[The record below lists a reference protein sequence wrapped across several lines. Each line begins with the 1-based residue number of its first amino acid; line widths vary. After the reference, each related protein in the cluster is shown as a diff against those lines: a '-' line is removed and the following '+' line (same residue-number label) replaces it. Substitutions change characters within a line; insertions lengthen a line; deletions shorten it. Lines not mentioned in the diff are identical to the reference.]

1 MRSILFAA
9 ALLAAAPAAHAATVL
24 EDDFSSYGVSSLLN
38 APDGLFLGVWETVA
52 GTGTVDYIRG
62 ADFGN
67 ICRGN
72 VACIDLD
79 GSTSNAGVFQTVESF
94 APGEYK
100 LSFEIFGSSRGDTNE
115 VTVSLGGLNLVQSI
129 TSAGDWIVTEIL
141 ATIGAGGSKLS
152 FSNFGGDNLGAILNS
167 VKLVK
172 VENGGGGPAPI
183 PLPAAAP
190 LLLGGIGLIGL
201 AGWRRRRDG

>member
-9 ALLAAAPAAHAATVL
+9 ALLATAPAAHAATVL
-24 EDDFSSYGVSSLLN
+24 EDDFSSYAATTVLN
-38 APDGLFLGVWETVA
+38 AGDGLFAGVWETVD
-52 GTGTVDYIRG
+52 GTVDYLRLG
-62 ADFGN
+62 SSFGN
-67 ICRGN
+67 LCRGS

-94 APGEYK
+94 APGDYR
-100 LSFEIFGSSRGDTNE
+100 LSFVIYGSSRGDTND

-129 TSAGDWIVTEIL
+129 TSAGDWIVADIL

-152 FSNFGGDNLGAILNS
+152 FSNFGGDNLGAILDS
-167 VKLVK
+167 VKLVR
-172 VENGGGGPAPI
+172 VGDVVPGI

-190 LLLGGIGLIGL
+190 LLMGGLGLLGML
-201 AGWRRRRDG
+201 GWRRRRDG

>member
-1 MRSILFAA
+1 MRSFLFAA
-9 ALLAAAPAAHAATVL
+9 ALIVAAPAAQAVTVL
-24 EDDFSSYGVSSLLN
+24 DDDFSAYAGVTVLN
-38 APDGLFLGVWETVA
+38 AGDGLFGGVWETVD
-52 GTGTVDYIRG
+52 GTVDYLRLG
-62 ADFGN
+62 SSFGN
-67 ICRGN
+67 LCRGG

-79 GSTSNAGVFQTVESF
+79 GSSSNAGVFRTVQSF

-115 VTVSLGGLNLVQSI
+115 VTVSLGGLNLVQPI